1 MTERANPKLSCPR
14 AENEKV
20 VKYFKKLGNMRVL
33 FYTRVVKY
41 LPGGKVLSQKRKYF
55 TRVVK
60 FKPRRNTG
68 FFLYFTTFGF
78 QVGD

>member
-1 MTERANPKLSCPR
+1 
-14 AENEKV
+14 
-20 VKYFKKLGNMRVL
+20 MRVL